1 MVSRYCELPVGYQDG
16 AGKIHRRAVF
26 RSLSGREEEVLA
38 SSQNGVPSASL
49 VSEVLASCLTELG
62 DISPITVDIARQLTV
77 VDQQH
82 LLLQLRS
89 ITFGENVQ
97 AVVQCPAE
105 GCGEKVD
112 IDFKISQLPTAKPGG
127 EREHEFILSEPAI
140 SQLESHQKQ
149 SVRFRLPVGEDQEMI
164 ASIADVNEAEALT
177 KLLSRCLISVGD
189 IEHPTLDQTRTL
201 PSLVRREIE
210 QHLEEA
216 SPGTELIMDIEC
228 PECGQ
233 PFSAPFNIQDFFFG
247 ELRISDAILRK
258 EVHYLAYHYHWSEA
272 EIMAMPRQRRRQYI
286 DTLSEEI
293 ERMNDAAQYV

>member
-1 MVSRYCELPVGYQDG
+1 MVSRYCELPVGYRDE
-16 AGKIHRRAVF
+16 AGRIHHRAVF

-38 SSQNGVPSASL
+38 SSQSDVPSASL
-49 VSEVLASCLTELG
+49 VNEVLASCLTELG
-62 DISPITVDIARQLTV
+62 EVSPVTVEMVQQLTV

-82 LLLQLRS
+82 LLLQLRG

-112 IDFKISQLPTAKPGG
+112 IDFKISQLPSTEVGTAW
-127 EREHEFILSEPAI
+127 EYEFALSEAAI
-140 SQLESHQKQ
+140 AQLENHKNH
-149 SVRFRLPVGEDQEMI
+149 SVRFRLPIGEDQEVI
-164 ASIADVNEAEALT
+164 ARVANTNEAEALT
-177 KLLSRCLISVGD
+177 QLLSRCLISVGD
-189 IEHPTLDQTRTL
+189 IARPTLEQARAL

-210 QHLEEA
+210 QHLEA
-216 SPGTELIMDIEC
+216 VSPGTELIMDIDC

-233 PFSAPFNIQDFFFG
+233 AFSAPFNIQDFFFG
-247 ELRISDAILRK
+247 ELRISDAVLRK

-286 DTLSEEI
+286 ETLSEEI
-293 ERMNDAAQYV
+293 EGMNDAAQYV